1 MHRSPM
7 MDLVYR
13 TQIAV
18 AERLRQL
25 RDAAERD
32 RGDSPVPSAVIIV
45 GLVLVAGV
53 VIVALGALVRGYLAQ
68 APTTVPQP

>member
-1 MHRSPM
+1 
-7 MDLVYR
+7 MDFIYR
-13 TQIAV
+13 IQIAV
-18 AERLRQL
+18 AERLRQVM
-25 RDAAERD
+25 AASQRD

-68 APTTVPQP
+68 APTSVPQP

>member
-1 MHRSPM
+1 
-7 MDLVYR
+7 MDFIYR
-13 TQIAV
+13 IQIA
-18 AERLRQL
+18 ATQRLRWL
-25 RDAAERD
+25 AARSQRD

-68 APTTVPQP
+68 APTSVPQP

>member
-1 MHRSPM
+1 
-7 MDLVYR
+7 MDFVYR
-13 TQIAV
+13 IQIA
-18 AERLRQL
+18 ATERLRWL
-25 RDAAERD
+25 AARSQRD

-68 APTTVPQP
+68 APTSVPQP